1 MRPPFR
7 ADHVGSLLRP
17 AALVDARNRFN
28 SGEINAEQL
37 RKHEDEAIRA
47 AVARQESVG
56 LQSVTDGEYRR
67 DYWHI
72 DFLRQLQG
80 VEIKQMAGPRFAGT
94 EEQPPI
100 ATVVGKLGYAR
111 PVMVD
116 DFRFLKSQTKRTPKQ
131 TIPSPSMLH
140 LRAGR
145 KGVSSEIYPDMDT
158 FWADAAATYRKALAS
173 FSAAG
178 CKYLQLDD
186 VAFAYLGDE
195 KFRES
200 CRANGDDPKALPRRY
215 ADTINAALKGRP
227 IDLAVTIHTCHG
239 NFKSSSA
246 TQGGYEEIAEAL
258 FSCDVD
264 GFFIEFD
271 AAASTAVSA
280 AAGTAVG
287 SGRSGNFE
295 PLRLLPQNKKV
306 VLGLVTT
313 KVGQIESKDA
323 LKRSIDLASKFV
335 PLENLCISP
344 QCGFASTHHGNK
356 LSEDDQWR
364 KLALVVEVADEVWG
378 LR

>member
-7 ADHVGSLLRP
+7 ADQVGSLLRP
-17 AALVDARNRFN
+17 AALVEARTRFKNGAIDAD
-28 SGEINAEQL
+28 QL
-37 RKHEDEAIRA
+37 RRAEDEAIRA

-80 VEIKQMAGPRFAGT
+80 VEIKQMAGPKFAGT

-100 ATVVGKLGYAR
+100 ATVVGKLDYAR
-111 PVMVD
+111 PVMVND
-116 DFRFLKSQTKRTPKQ
+116 YQYLKSQTRRAAKQ

-140 LRAGR
+140 MRAGR
-145 KGVSSEIYPDMDT
+145 NGVSKETYPDINE
-158 FWADAAATYRKALAS
+158 FWNDAAKTYQKALAS

-178 CKYLQLDD
+178 CQYLQLDD

-200 CRANGDDPKALPRRY
+200 CRANGDDPELLPRRY

-227 IDLAVTIHTCHG
+227 ADLAVTIHTCHG

-246 TQGGYEEIAEAL
+246 TQGSYEDIAEAM

-264 GFFIEFD
+264 GFFMEFD
-271 AAASTAVSA
+271 NE
-280 AAGTAVG
+280 
-287 SGRSGNFE
+287 RSGSFE
-295 PLRLLPQNKKV
+295 PLRRLPKNKKV

-313 KVGQIESKDA
+313 KLGQIESKDA
-323 LKRSIDLASKFV
+323 LKRSIDLATRYV
-335 PLENLCISP
+335 PLENLCLSP

-356 LSEDDQWR
+356 LSEEDQWR
-364 KLALVVEVADEVWG
+364 KLALVVEVAEEVWG
-378 LR
+378 SR

>member
-7 ADHVGSLLRP
+7 ADQVGSLLRP
-17 AALVDARNRFN
+17 AALVEARNRFKN
-28 SGEINAEQL
+28 GEIDAGQL
-37 RKHEDEAIRA
+37 RQAEDEAIGA

-80 VEIKQMAGPRFAGT
+80 VEIKQMAGPKFVGT

-100 ATVVGKLGYAR
+100 ATVVGKLDYAR

-116 DFRFLKSQTKRTPKQ
+116 DYQYLKSQTHRTAKQ

-140 LRAGR
+140 MRAGR
-145 KGVSSEIYPDMDT
+145 KGVSTEVYPDIND
-158 FWADAAATYRKALAS
+158 FWNDAAKTYRKALAS

-195 KFRES
+195 KFRET
-200 CRANGDDPKALPRRY
+200 CRANGDDPKLLPRRY
-215 ADTINAALKGRP
+215 ADTINAALQGRP
-227 IDLAVTIHTCHG
+227 ADLAVTIHTCHG

-246 TQGGYEEIAEAL
+246 TQGGYEEIAEAM

-264 GFFIEFD
+264 GFFMEFD
-271 AAASTAVSA
+271 NE
-280 AAGTAVG
+280 
-287 SGRSGNFE
+287 RSGSFE
-295 PLRLLPQNKKV
+295 PLRLLPKSKKV

-313 KVGQIESKDA
+313 KLGQIESKDE
-323 LKRSIDLASKFV
+323 LKRSIDLATKYV
-335 PLENLCISP
+335 PLDNLCLSP

-356 LSEDDQWR
+356 LSEEDQWR

-378 LR
+378 SR

>member
-1 MRPPFR
+1 MRPPYR
-7 ADHVGSLLRP
+7 ADQVGSLLRP
-17 AALVDARNRFN
+17 AALVEARARFKN
-28 SGEINAEQL
+28 GAIDAEQL
-37 RKHEDEAIRA
+37 RKQEDAAIRA

-56 LQSVTDGEYRR
+56 LQSVTDGEFRR

-72 DFLRQLQG
+72 DFLRRLQG
-80 VEIKQMAGPRFAGT
+80 VEIKQMAGPKFVGT

-100 ATVVGKLGYAR
+100 ATVVGKLDYAR

-116 DFRFLKSQTKRTPKQ
+116 DFNFVKSQTRRTAKQ

-140 LRAGR
+140 MRAGR
-145 KGVSSEIYPDMDT
+145 KGVSSEVYPEIEA
-158 FWADAAATYRKALAS
+158 FWADAAATYSKALAS

-200 CRANGDDPKALPRRY
+200 CRANGDDPAKLPRRY
-215 ADTINAALKGRP
+215 AETINAALKNRP
-227 IDLAVTIHTCHG
+227 ADLAVTIHTCHG

-246 TQGGYEEIAEAL
+246 TQGGYEEIAEAM

-264 GFFIEFD
+264 GFFMEFD
-271 AAASTAVSA
+271 SE
-280 AAGTAVG
+280 
-287 SGRSGNFE
+287 RSGSFE
-295 PLRLLPQNKKV
+295 PLRKLPKNKRV

-323 LKRSIDLASKFV
+323 LKRSIDMAAKFV

-364 KLALVVEVADEVWG
+364 KLALVVEVANEVWG
-378 LR
+378 SR

>member
-1 MRPPFR
+1 MTRPPFR
-7 ADHVGSLLRP
+7 ADQVGSLLRP
-17 AALVDARNRFN
+17 QALVEARARFKSGAIDA
-28 SGEINAEQL
+28 GQL
-37 RKHEDEAIRA
+37 RKDEDDAISA
-47 AVARQESVG
+47 AVARQESIG
-56 LQSVTDGEYRR
+56 LKSVTDGEFRR

-72 DFLRQLQG
+72 DFLRRLQG
-80 VEIKQMAGPRFAGT
+80 VEIKQMAGPKFVGT

-100 ATVVGKLGYAR
+100 ATVVGKLDYAR

-116 DFRFLKSQTKRTPKQ
+116 DFEFLKSHTQRTPKQ

-140 LRAGR
+140 MRAGR
-145 KGVSSEIYPDMDT
+145 KGISSEVYPDIDA
-158 FWADAAATYRKALAS
+158 FWNDAAATYRKALAS

-227 IDLAVTIHTCHG
+227 SDLAVTIHTCHG
-239 NFKSSSA
+239 NFKSAAA
-246 TQGGYEEIAEAL
+246 TQGGYEDIAEAM

-264 GFFIEFD
+264 GFFMEFD
-271 AAASTAVSA
+271 NE
-280 AAGTAVG
+280 
-287 SGRSGNFE
+287 RSGSFE
-295 PLRLLPQNKKV
+295 PLRLLPKNKKV

-323 LKRSIDLASKFV
+323 LKRSIDLASKYV

-344 QCGFASTHHGNK
+344 QCGFASTHHGNL
-356 LSEDDQWR
+356 LSENEQWR
-364 KLALVVEVADEVWG
+364 KLALVVEVAEEVWG
-378 LR
+378 SR

>member
-7 ADHVGSLLRP
+7 ADQVGSLLRP
-17 AALVDARNRFN
+17 AALADARARFKRK
-28 SGEINAEQL
+28 EITPEQL
-37 RKHEDEAIRA
+37 RKHEDDAISA

-56 LQSVTDGEYRR
+56 LQGVTDGEFRR

-72 DFLRQLQG
+72 DFMRQLQG
-80 VEIKQMAGPRFAGT
+80 VEIATFAGPRFVGT

-100 ATVVGKLGYAR
+100 ATVVGKLDYAR

-116 DFRFLKSQTKRTPKQ
+116 DFTFLKSQTGRAPKQ

-140 LRAGR
+140 MRAGR
-145 KGVSSEIYPDMDT
+145 KGISKEVYPDIDV

-195 KFRES
+195 TFRES
-200 CRANGDDPKALPRRY
+200 CRGNGDDPRTLPRRY
-215 ADTINAALKGRP
+215 ADTINAALKNRP
-227 IDLAVTIHTCHG
+227 TDLAITIHTCHG

-246 TQGGYEEIAEAL
+246 TQGGYEEIAEAM

-264 GFFIEFD
+264 GFFMEFD
-271 AAASTAVSA
+271 TE
-280 AAGTAVG
+280 
-287 SGRSGNFE
+287 RSGSFE
-295 PLRLLPQNKKV
+295 PLRLLPKNKKV

-323 LKRSIDLASKFV
+323 LKRSIDLAAKFV
-335 PLENLCISP
+335 PLENLCLSP

-364 KLALVVEVADEVWG
+364 KLALVVEVATEVWG
-378 LR
+378 SL

>member
-1 MRPPFR
+1 VTRPPYR
-7 ADHVGSLLRP
+7 ADQVGSLLRP
-17 AALVDARNRFN
+17 QALVEARARLK
-28 SGEINAEQL
+28 SGEIDAAQL
-37 RKHEDEAIRA
+37 RKHEDEAIRGA
-47 AVARQESVG
+47 IARQESIG
-56 LQSVTDGEYRR
+56 LKSVTDGEFRR

-72 DFLRQLQG
+72 DFLRRLGG
-80 VEIKQMAGPRFAGT
+80 VEIKQMAGPRFVGT

-100 ATVVGKLGYAR
+100 ATVVGKLDYAR
-111 PVMVD
+111 LVMVD
-116 DFRFLKSQTKRTPKQ
+116 DFEFLQSVTQRMPKQ

-140 LRAGR
+140 MRAGR
-145 KGVSSEIYPDMDT
+145 KGISSEVYPDIEV

-227 IDLAVTIHTCHG
+227 ADLAVTIHTCHG
-239 NFKSSSA
+239 NFKSSAA
-246 TQGGYEEIAEAL
+246 TQGGYEDIAEAM

-264 GFFIEFD
+264 GFFMEFD
-271 AAASTAVSA
+271 NE
-280 AAGTAVG
+280 
-287 SGRSGNFE
+287 RSGSFE
-295 PLRLLPQNKKV
+295 PLRLLPKNKKV

-323 LKRSIDLASKFV
+323 LKRSIDLATKYV

-344 QCGFASTHHGNK
+344 QCGFASTHHGNL
-356 LSEDDQWR
+356 LSENDQWR

-378 LR
+378 SR

>member
-1 MRPPFR
+1 VTRPPFR
-7 ADHVGSLLRP
+7 ADQVGSLLRP
-17 AALVDARNRFN
+17 QALVEARARFK
-28 SGEINAEQL
+28 SGAINAEQL
-37 RKHEDEAIRA
+37 RKYEDDAISA
-47 AVARQESVG
+47 AVARQESIG
-56 LQSVTDGEYRR
+56 LKSVTDGEFRR

-80 VEIKQMAGPRFAGT
+80 VEIKQMAGPKFVGT

-100 ATVVGKLGYAR
+100 ATVVGKLDYAR
-111 PVMVD
+111 PVMVN
-116 DFRFLKSQTKRTPKQ
+116 DFEFLKSHTQRTPKQ

-140 LRAGR
+140 MRAGR
-145 KGVSSEIYPDMDT
+145 KGISSEVYPDIDV
-158 FWADAAATYRKALAS
+158 FWNDAAATYRKALAS

-227 IDLAVTIHTCHG
+227 SDLAVTIHTCHG

-246 TQGGYEEIAEAL
+246 TQGGYEDIAEAM

-264 GFFIEFD
+264 GFFMEFD
-271 AAASTAVSA
+271 NE
-280 AAGTAVG
+280 
-287 SGRSGNFE
+287 RSGSFE
-295 PLRLLPQNKKV
+295 PLRLLPENKKV

-323 LKRSIDLASKFV
+323 LKRSIDLASKYV
-335 PLENLCISP
+335 PLENLCLSP
-344 QCGFASTHHGNK
+344 QCGFASTHHGNL
-356 LSEDDQWR
+356 LSENDQWR
-364 KLALVVEVADEVWG
+364 KLALVVEVAEEVWG
-378 LR
+378 AR

>member
-1 MRPPFR
+1 MRPPYR
-7 ADHVGSLLRP
+7 ADQVGSLLRP
-17 AALVDARNRFN
+17 AALVEARTRFKN
-28 SGEINAEQL
+28 GEIDAGQL
-37 RKHEDEAIRA
+37 RKEEDDAIRA

-56 LQSVTDGEYRR
+56 LKSITDGEFRR

-80 VEIKQMAGPRFAGT
+80 VEIKQMSGPKFTGT

-100 ATVVGKLGYAR
+100 ATVVGKLDYAR

-116 DFRFLKSQTKRTPKQ
+116 DFTFLESQTQRTPKQ

-140 LRAGR
+140 MRAGR
-145 KGVSSEIYPDMDT
+145 KGVSSEVYPDIEE
-158 FWADAAATYRKALAS
+158 FWADAAKTYSKALAS
-173 FSAAG
+173 FNAAG

-195 KFRES
+195 KFRAS
-200 CRANGDDPKALPRRY
+200 CRANGDDPAELPRRY
-215 ADTINAALKGRP
+215 ADTINAALKNRP
-227 IDLAVTIHTCHG
+227 ADLAVTIHTCHG

-246 TQGGYEEIAEAL
+246 TQGGYEEIAEAM

-264 GFFIEFD
+264 GFFMEFD
-271 AAASTAVSA
+271 NE
-280 AAGTAVG
+280 
-287 SGRSGNFE
+287 RSGSFE
-295 PLRLLPQNKKV
+295 PLRLLPKNKKV

-313 KVGQIESKDA
+313 KLGEMESKDA
-323 LKRSIDLASKFV
+323 LKRSIELATKFV
-335 PLENLCISP
+335 PLENLCLSP

-364 KLALVVEVADEVWG
+364 KLALVVEVANEVWG
-378 LR
+378 AR

>member
-1 MRPPFR
+1 MRPPYR
-7 ADHVGSLLRP
+7 ADQVGSLLRP
-17 AALVDARNRFN
+17 AALVEARTRFKN
-28 SGEINAEQL
+28 GEISAERL
-37 RKHEDEAIRA
+37 RQHEDEAISA

-56 LQSVTDGEYRR
+56 LQSVTDGEFRR

-80 VEIKQMAGPRFAGT
+80 VEIKQMAGPKFVGT

-100 ATVVGKLGYAR
+100 ATVVGKLDYAR
-111 PVMVD
+111 PVMVN
-116 DFRFLKSQTKRTPKQ
+116 DFAFLKSQTRRTPKQ

-140 LRAGR
+140 MRAGR
-145 KGVSSEIYPDMDT
+145 KGVSSDVYPDIDV
-158 FWADAAATYRKALAS
+158 FWADAAKTYSKALAS

-200 CRANGDDPKALPRRY
+200 CRANGDDPAKLPRRY
-215 ADTINAALKGRP
+215 ADTINAALQNRP
-227 IDLAVTIHTCHG
+227 SDLAVTIHTCHG

-246 TQGGYEEIAEAL
+246 TQGGYEEIAEAM

-264 GFFIEFD
+264 GFFMEFD
-271 AAASTAVSA
+271 NE
-280 AAGTAVG
+280 
-287 SGRSGNFE
+287 RSGSFE
-295 PLRLLPQNKKV
+295 PLRLLPKNKKV

-323 LKRSIDLASKFV
+323 LKRSIDLAAKYV

-364 KLALVVEVADEVWG
+364 KLALVVEVANEVWG
-378 LR
+378 SR

>member
-7 ADHVGSLLRP
+7 ADQVGSLLRP
-17 AALVDARNRFN
+17 AALVEARNRFK
-28 SGEINAEQL
+28 SGAIDADQL
-37 RKHEDEAIRA
+37 RRAEDEAIHE

-80 VEIKQMAGPRFAGT
+80 VEIKQMAGPKFVGT

-100 ATVVGKLGYAR
+100 ATVVGKLDYAR
-111 PVMVD
+111 PVMVND
-116 DFRFLKSQTKRTPKQ
+116 YQYLKSQTRRTAKQ

-140 LRAGR
+140 MRAGR
-145 KGVSSEIYPDMDT
+145 KGVSEEIYPDINE
-158 FWADAAATYRKALAS
+158 FWNDAAKTYQKALAS

-178 CKYLQLDD
+178 CQYLQLDD

-200 CRANGDDPKALPRRY
+200 CRANGDDPELLPRRY

-227 IDLAVTIHTCHG
+227 TDLAVTIHTCHG

-246 TQGGYEEIAEAL
+246 TQGSYEDIAEAM

-264 GFFIEFD
+264 GFFMEFD
-271 AAASTAVSA
+271 NE
-280 AAGTAVG
+280 
-287 SGRSGNFE
+287 RSGSFE
-295 PLRLLPQNKKV
+295 PLRRLPKNKKV

-313 KVGQIESKDA
+313 KLGQIESKDA
-323 LKRSIDLASKFV
+323 LKRSIDLATRYV
-335 PLENLCISP
+335 PLENLCLSP

-356 LSEDDQWR
+356 LSEEDQWR
-364 KLALVVEVADEVWG
+364 KLALVVEVAEEVWG
-378 LR
+378 SR

>member
-7 ADHVGSLLRP
+7 ADQVGSLLRP
-17 AALVDARNRFN
+17 AALVEARIRFKN
-28 SGEINAEQL
+28 GEINAGQL

-56 LQSVTDGEYRR
+56 LQSVTDGEFRR

-80 VEIKQMAGPRFAGT
+80 VEIKQMAGPKFVGT

-100 ATVVGKLGYAR
+100 ATVVGKLDYTR

-116 DFRFLKSQTKRTPKQ
+116 DFTFLKSQTRRTPKQ

-140 LRAGR
+140 MRAGR
-145 KGVSSEIYPDMDT
+145 KGVSTEVYPDIDA
-158 FWADAAATYRKALAS
+158 FWHDAAAAYSKALAS

-178 CKYLQLDD
+178 CNYLQLDD

-200 CRANGDDPKALPRRY
+200 CRANGDDPAQLPRRY
-215 ADTINAALKGRP
+215 ADTINAALQNRP
-227 IDLAVTIHTCHG
+227 ADLAVTIHTCHG

-246 TQGGYEEIAEAL
+246 TQGGYEEIAEAM

-264 GFFIEFD
+264 GFFMEFD
-271 AAASTAVSA
+271 SE
-280 AAGTAVG
+280 
-287 SGRSGNFE
+287 RSGSFE
-295 PLRLLPQNKKV
+295 PLRMLPKNKKV

-323 LKRSIDLASKFV
+323 LKRSIDKAAKFV

-364 KLALVVEVADEVWG
+364 KLALVVEVANEVWG
-378 LR
+378 AR

>member
-7 ADHVGSLLRP
+7 ADQVGSLLRP
-17 AALVDARNRFN
+17 AALVEARGRFKN
-28 SGEINAEQL
+28 GALAADQL
-37 RKHEDEAIRA
+37 RRTEDEAIRA
-47 AVARQESVG
+47 AVACQESIG

-80 VEIKQMAGPRFAGT
+80 VAIKQMAGPKFVGT

-100 ATVVGKLGYAR
+100 ATVVGKLDYAR
-111 PVMVD
+111 PVMVND
-116 DFRFLKSQTKRTPKQ
+116 YQYLESQTRRTAKQ

-145 KGVSSEIYPDMDT
+145 KGVASEVYPDMDE
-158 FWADAAATYRKALAS
+158 FWNDAAKTYQKALAS

-195 KFRES
+195 KFRAS
-200 CRANGDDPKALPRRY
+200 CRANGDDPELLPRRY
-215 ADTINAALKGRP
+215 ADTINAALQGRP
-227 IDLAVTIHTCHG
+227 ADLAVTIHTCHG

-246 TQGGYEEIAEAL
+246 TQGSYEDIADAL

-264 GFFIEFD
+264 GFFMEFD
-271 AAASTAVSA
+271 NE
-280 AAGTAVG
+280 
-287 SGRSGNFE
+287 RSGSFE
-295 PLRLLPQNKKV
+295 PLRRLPKSKKV

-313 KVGQIESKDA
+313 KLGQIESKDA
-323 LKRSIDLASKFV
+323 LKRSIDLATRYT
-335 PLENLCISP
+335 PLENLCLSP

-356 LSEDDQWR
+356 LSEEDQWR
-364 KLALVVEVADEVWG
+364 KLALVVEVAEEVWG
-378 LR
+378 SR